1 MKTSAPFLPY
11 LVDSFETTKRRT
23 AGELLKASDTFVN
36 EVLNL
41 WIERLGCSTACLTGV
56 HRTTGQQPGEELRLP
71 FPDKMYDDQDRVP
84 PAFSLL
90 LVGTH

>member
-23 AGELLKASDTFVN
+23 TAAPERVLLLHF

-41 WIERLGCSTACLTGV
+41 WIERLGCSTACLTGKAFSSN
-56 HRTTGQQPGEELRLP
+56 TGCGLLFLP